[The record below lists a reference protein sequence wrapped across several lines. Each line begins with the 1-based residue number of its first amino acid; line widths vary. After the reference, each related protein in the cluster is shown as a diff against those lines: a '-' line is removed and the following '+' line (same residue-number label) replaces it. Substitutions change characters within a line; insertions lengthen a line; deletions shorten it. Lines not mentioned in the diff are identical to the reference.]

1 MKTLIGVACG
11 VAAVALFLIPT
22 GSNPQPPT
30 PNTDELKA
38 VAEVDEAFDTLKR
51 LWLKHNLETA
61 EKLDDGELTTAQEAW
76 DFIASGQ
83 KAARE
88 VAFKDIADKEE
99 AIIGSVDD
107 EGNEKWNA
115 KDHSKILKGYVK

>member
-1 MKTLIGVACG
+1 MKTLIGVVCG
-11 VAAVALFLIPT
+11 VAAVALFFVPT

-30 PNTDELKA
+30 PTDDLQSA
-38 VAEVDEAFDTLKR
+38 AIVDEAFDTYKR
-51 LWLKHNLETA
+51 LWLKHNLEA
-61 EKLDDGELTTAQEAW
+61 ADKLDEGELTTAQEAW

-83 KAARE
+83 SAARV

-99 AIIGSVDD
+99 EVLGSVDD

-115 KDHSKILKGYVK
+115 KEHSKILKGYVK